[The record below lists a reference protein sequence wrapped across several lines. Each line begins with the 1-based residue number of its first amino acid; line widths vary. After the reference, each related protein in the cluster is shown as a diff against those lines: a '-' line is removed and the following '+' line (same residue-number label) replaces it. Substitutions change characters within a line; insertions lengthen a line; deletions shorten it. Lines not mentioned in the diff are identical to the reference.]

1 VYNTGFKK
9 IIPPLMILLSLVSV
23 GHAASFG
30 SDLTEIGDQVE
41 QALRTNKTMPPDR
54 AKILLE
60 AQNRLK
66 KFMVEKAADDE
77 AMIQFESLK
86 SVLEIID
93 LGLKQKK
100 DCESIRAQM
109 VLEYG
114 DRVEDLKDSSKF
126 FLIGL
131 RILDQVCT
139 GFVEKNNYAKRFS
152 G

>member
-1 VYNTGFKK
+1 MYNTGFKK
-9 IIPPLMILLSLVSV
+9 IILPLMILLSLVSV

-139 GFVEKNNYAKRFS
+139 EFGEKK
-152 G
+152 